1 MNINITNTNKI
12 QEYIEINKQYQTLK
26 QNSSIETTIS
36 VGTNDGDDKLGE
48 IDLGEFNR
56 VIDRI
61 VEDTGSLPLPGTTIA
76 IPDIE
81 KKIPFIWAKVT
92 SITPPQIISG
102 VNGNISYDFGIFI
115 TRI

>member
-1 MNINITNTNKI
+1 MNFNITNTNKI
-12 QEYIEINKQYQTLK
+12 QEYIEINKQYQSLK
-26 QNSSIETTIS
+26 QNSSIEITIS
-36 VGTNDGDDKLGE
+36 VGTNDSDDKLGE

-61 VEDTGSLPLPGTTIA
+61 TEDTGSLPLLGTTIA
-76 IPDIE
+76 IPDVE
-81 KKIPFIWAKVT
+81 KKIPFIWAKVI

-102 VNGNISYDFGIFI
+102 VNRKISYDFGIFI